1 MQKKRMSAGNAPT
14 PPDENGIAA
23 AHAKVGVPPARD
35 DATLNAQSLTLRIL
49 NRAIALTLLGVITFL
64 ALRFF
69 QENPPASAIEIIQL
83 TLADPKFWGALAV
96 GLLAQAVDGALG
108 MAYGVTASTFLLA
121 TGATPAMASGAT
133 HLAEVFTTGVSG
145 IAHQKLG
152 NVNKRLFFILLI
164 PGVIGGLIGTY
175 VLSTVDAKV
184 LKPLVSGYLLIMGFY
199 VISKAVRKLKARS
212 QLSTTRL
219 SGIAVMGGFMDSTG
233 GGGWGPIVTTTLV
246 GAGQDP
252 KQTIGSVNY
261 AEFFLTITVAA
272 ALFSILDSTVWVLVS
287 GLVIG
292 GVFAAPFAAYAT
304 RHLPVKTLLL
314 LVGGLITVVSSYNLY
329 HAL

>member
-1 MQKKRMSAGNAPT
+1 MQPASQEAIDASHQ
-14 PPDENGIAA
+14 EL
-23 AHAKVGVPPARD
+23 GVPPARD
-35 DATLNAQSLTLRIL
+35 DVALNAQSLTLRML
-49 NRAIALTLLGVITFL
+49 NRAIALTLLGLITFL

-69 QENPPASAIEIIQL
+69 QSQTEASSLEVIQQTL
-83 TLADPKFWGALAV
+83 TDPRLWGAVGV
-96 GLLAQAVDGALG
+96 GLLAQAIDGALG

-152 NVNKRLFFILLI
+152 NVNKRLFFSLLI

-175 VLSTVDAKV
+175 VLSNVDGKV
-184 LKPLVSGYLLIMGFY
+184 LKPFVSGYLLIMGLY
-199 VISKAVRKLKARS
+199 VLSKAFRRIKANV
-212 QLSTTRL
+212 QLSAGRI
-219 SGIAVMGGFMDSTG
+219 SSVAVLGGFMDSTG

-246 GAGQDP
+246 GAGENP
-252 KQTIGSVNY
+252 KVTIGSVNY

-272 ALFSILDSTVWVLVS
+272 ALFSILDATVWILVS
-287 GLVIG
+287 GLVVG

-304 RHLPVKTLLL
+304 RHFRVKTLLI
-314 LVGGLITVVSSYNLY
+314 LVGSLITVVSIYNLY
-329 HAL
+329 RAF